1 MTTISS
7 KLKRAKQN
15 FKTKPFNN
23 KLLFS
28 FINVMEIRANC
39 RMTPFKNPGHDKFYL
54 EINIALNLDYYF
66 PFE

>member
-1 MTTISS
+1 MTTVSS

-23 KLLFS
+23 KFLFS
-28 FINVMEIRANC
+28 FINLMEIRANC

-54 EINIALNLDYYF
+54 
-66 PFE
+66 